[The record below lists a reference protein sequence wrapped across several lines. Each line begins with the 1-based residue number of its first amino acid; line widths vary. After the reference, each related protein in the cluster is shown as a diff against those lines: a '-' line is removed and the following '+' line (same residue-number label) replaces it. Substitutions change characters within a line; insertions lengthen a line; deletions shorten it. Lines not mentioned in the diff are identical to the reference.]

1 MLRGMGWK
9 VDEGIGGF
17 KKQVIS
23 TIDPVVRPKGLGLG
37 AAKPKSN
44 KVIRIILLFI
54 KKNDMIPSMFRWTR
68 IHLIL
73 LRDMSYFL
81 LESIDILKNSV
92 KTSYSITNIVFNLCQ
107 SIFLI

>member
-44 KVIRIILLFI
+44 KVRSNRVMRYCILFCYFYRFNITIIHSFPL
-54 KKNDMIPSMFRWTR
+54 TR
-68 IHLIL
+68 
-73 LRDMSYFL
+73 
-81 LESIDILKNSV
+81 N
-92 KTSYSITNIVFNLCQ
+92 
-107 SIFLI
+107 